1 LLDAAALDDMLRRAT
16 PKVTFRDRKRN
27 RDWAALIDVLNE
39 AKGYEYL
46 VSRGYS
52 HIRYLPNSNVAQS
65 PDLLAES
72 PEPGALLEVKSIHQS
87 DCDIAQLGK
96 IRSAAYQISDGLKRK
111 IVSDYKKAID
121 QCAEVDP
128 SKTRKWFLFLCI
140 DVDSDI
146 ACVPSNIP
154 DLDRFI
160 KEMSTDQCEIAY
172 ESGIWG

>member
-1 LLDAAALDDMLRRAT
+1 
-16 PKVTFRDRKRN
+16 
-27 RDWAALIDVLNE
+27 
-39 AKGYEYL
+39 
-46 VSRGYS
+46 
-52 HIRYLPNSNVAQS
+52 
-65 PDLLAES
+65 
-72 PEPGALLEVKSIHQS
+72 
-87 DCDIAQLGK
+87 
-96 IRSAAYQISDGLKRK
+96 LKRK

-172 ESGIWG
+172 ESGIWANRTVENSRTTVKQASRGQAEPEGENV